1 LSWPFGRAVIPG
13 LAQTMDFYGLNYY
26 TRFKVSFGLKDA
38 DWIFLR
44 REFGPGAEIS
54 DNGYGEVYP
63 LGLFRALRT
72 AAAYGRPI
80 YITENGLPDADDDQ
94 RPRFLLSH
102 LYQVWAALQQNI
114 PVMGYY
120 HWSLVDN
127 FEWDRGWVERF
138 GLIEMDP
145 DTQERQLRPSG
156 TLYGQIC
163 RSGSIDYEMVAGF
176 APQLLDDMF
185 PT

>member
-1 LSWPFGRAVIPG
+1 
-13 LAQTMDFYGLNYY
+13 MDFYGLDYY
-26 TRFKVSFGLKDA
+26 TRFRMSFSLSDA
-38 DWIFLR
+38 DWLFVR
-44 REFGPGAEIS
+44 RQLGPDAEIS
-54 DNGYGEVYP
+54 DNDYGEVYP
-63 LGLFRALRT
+63 RGLLRALQM
-72 AAAYGRPI
+72 AATYGKPI

-102 LYQVWAALQQNI
+102 LYQVWVALQQNI

-145 DTQERQLRPSG
+145 ITQERQLRPSG
-156 TLYGQIC
+156 ELYGQIC
-163 RSGSIDYEMVAGF
+163 RGGRIDRSLVTRF
-176 APQLLDDMF
+176 APELSDEMF
-185 PT
+185 PA